1 MKEVATNKWKYIE
14 KDGNPT
20 EAGVYL
26 VTLIYPEWKDGK
38 KTGRRFAETDFR
50 YLANLDERPDVKS
63 WALDGQPE
71 HGLAWL
77 EQCGSYSGE
86 QVYAW
91 MLAPKIADLP
101 EGVLLE
107 E

>member
-1 MKEVATNKWKYIE
+1 MKEVLTNKWQYVE

-26 VTLIYPEWKDGK
+26 VTLIYPEIDNGK
-38 KTGRRFAETDFR
+38 KTGRQFAETDFR

-63 WALDGQPE
+63 WALGGQPE
-71 HGLAWL
+71 HGLVWL
-77 EQCGSYSGE
+77 ERCGSYFGE

-91 MLAPKIADLP
+91 MPAPKIADLP
-101 EGVLLE
+101 EGVIE